1 VATNCFGAV
10 PAWLYP
16 LNPPGDGSNG
26 VKDTTT
32 LVHVPNSQLE
42 FADAQLTDLYFAPD
56 WHPELHSPMP
66 AIVVH
71 GRPPGPYACGYCHLP
86 GGQGRPEN
94 AALAGLPAAYI
105 IQQVAEIKSGVRG
118 SAWHG
123 GPYRPIDLM
132 RVVATK
138 ATDTEITAAADYF
151 SAQTL
156 RPRVTVIERRR
167 IPRMRVMGWIYVID
181 PGGGDEALGQRLI
194 EWAPDPSGHENRDD
208 VMLYSAFVPPGSVAH
223 GRDIALK
230 GRGDSTQ
237 ACSNCHGVHLQG
249 MGLIPPLAGRSPTYL
264 MRQLVAFQT
273 KDRAGAA
280 AAPMQA
286 VADKLQIADMIAVAA
301 YAASQW
307 AAAASRP
314 AN

>member
-1 VATNCFGAV
+1 M
-10 PAWLYP
+10 
-16 LNPPGDGSNG
+16 
-26 VKDTTT
+26 
-32 LVHVPNSQLE
+32 HVPNSQLAFSE
-42 FADAQLTDLYFAPD
+42 AQLTDLYFAPD

-66 AIVVH
+66 AIVLH

-94 AALAGLPAAYI
+94 AALAGLPAGYI
-105 IQQVAEIKSGVRG
+105 VQQVAEIKSGVRG

-123 GPYRPIDLM
+123 APYRPLDLM
-132 RVVATK
+132 RDVAAT
-138 ATDTEITAAADYF
+138 ATDTEVTAAAEYF

-156 RPRVTVIERRR
+156 RPRVTVVERRR
-167 IPRMRVMGWIYVID
+167 IPRMRVMGWIYAID
-181 PGGGDEALGQRLI
+181 PRGGEEALGQRLI
-194 EWAPDPSGHENRDD
+194 EWTPDPSGHENRDD
-208 VMLYSAFVPPGSVAH
+208 SMLYIAFVPPGSVAR

-230 GRGDSTQ
+230 GQGESAQ
-237 ACSNCHGVHLQG
+237 ACSSCHGAHLQG

-264 MRQLVAFQT
+264 IRQLVAFQT

-286 VADKLQIADMIAVAA
+286 VAEKLRISDMIAVAA
-301 YAASQW
+301 YAASQS
-307 AAAASRP
+307 AAAASPSAAVAPRP